1 MNKRIT
7 RRIIASILAFVLFFE
22 PIALQI
28 VKAEELPQ
36 PTVIDENIDG
46 LMEPDEILA
55 PHDYLDEMLNFRG
68 HNQEEVELRAWG
80 EWQSLINSSYL
91 VIDEG
96 ATDVFGLYDTLS
108 IMKDVKSTT
117 CDVGGIIQD
126 VAKYAHMAAAFM
138 DKITH
143 RHRACVALTCWTR
156 MSEWT
161 NKALELTKSSKTLDF
176 LTFCCPPK
184 SWHNVKEPANGMDS
198 YWHWIQKKG
207 GKDVD
212 TELTN
217 AQGIARSI
225 GIGFA
230 VIGTVLATWNYINNE
245 DRSVGRWSYNR
256 VKDIVAAGLAAA
268 GLVAMFCIPVVGQV
282 LAIVT
287 AIWGV
292 VTFAGDL
299 IGKYNKKW
307 KDAYKCSYWFLYE
320 NDPEFKIF
328 YDNRELLSDNE
339 KSASLNIVE
348 KNYADFKVEK
358 AIEGTDE
365 DDPEAE
371 TKARNSRIYMAL
383 EKQGVLT
390 SYYNKSGFKMP
401 DYSPEKL
408 MELWSAKASFMA
420 WKPTEAETNKKK
432 TFWTKLGAVFNP
444 ETYISWAA
452 NKIASRDYNKLVEDG
467 KIEKVYFNPDYVLI
481 KKYIQYLTANN
492 IKDEAYNGFGLRI
505 EQSPFNYIPLLA
517 IDIKD
522 WNEDL
527 FKEAFA
533 ADSFIVAQKEMTA
546 LHNQIELAAQSLD
559 NSLDEVDEMVNKLA
573 KKVLPNSTEVREFL
587 DDFAEAYANKPND
600 ENKKLFKAADKFIGL
615 DWDKSKKK
623 TPANILECVRGDI
636 EKALLYEPLSMSQKG
651 AEMVL
656 LTITVKQQ
664 LDMGALMQTYV
675 SDKWESLNSFDKDFK
690 NPEIK
695 KYLKDGSFLDVKGGG
710 FLDWLAELYSAYDE
724 SEKTLKKMEEDVNE
738 YCRLAGISAS
748 GERKTWVF
756 FTKSVSTPRDMVHKI
771 NAELSNWKKTIKAW
785 NKISSDANVR
795 VVLAEDEE
803 FAKKVLSSYD
813 ISKFKLLP
821 LDPEDEGILEV
832 EVPLCAADSSV
843 IEGAAAEFLE

>member
-117 CDVGGIIQD
+117 CDVGGIIKD

-143 RHRACVALTCWTR
+143 RHRACVALTCWSR

-217 AQGIARSI
+217 AQGIARSV

-230 VIGTVLATWNYINNE
+230 VIGTVLATWNYLKNE

-320 NDPEFKIF
+320 NDPEFRIF

-358 AIEGTDE
+358 VVEETDE

-401 DYSPEKL
+401 DYSSEKL

-452 NKIASRDYNKLVEDG
+452 NKFASRDYNKLVEDG

-481 KKYIQYLTANN
+481 KKYVQYLTANN

-527 FKEAFA
+527 FKEALA

-559 NSLDEVDEMVNKLA
+559 NSLDEVDKMVNKLA
-573 KKVLPNSTEVREFL
+573 KKVLPNSAEVREFL
-587 DDFAEAYANKPND
+587 DDFAEAYANKPNE

-615 DWDKSKKK
+615 DWDKNKKK

-675 SDKWESLNSFDKDFK
+675 SDKWESLSSFDKDFK

-695 KYLKDGSFLDVKGGG
+695 KYLKDGSFLDIKGGG
-710 FLDWLAELYSAYDE
+710 ILDWLAELYSAYDE

-748 GERKTWVF
+748 GERKTWIF
-756 FTKSVSTPRDMVHKI
+756 FNKSVSTPRDMVHKI
-771 NAELSNWKKTIKAW
+771 NTELSNWKKTIKAW